1 MQVSKIHIV
10 GAGGI
15 GSYFCRSLY
24 DAKIQ
29 KQIDPKIEIH
39 VYDPDEVEAKN
50 TRYQCFD
57 DIDIAD
63 LKVNVMQDKY
73 NFIPHPILVTPD
85 HLRSWYKN
93 EIIISCVDNR
103 HFRKDL
109 FEVCTPAEA
118 PYFIDLRCEGRAICF
133 YTKSKLNTRDRLLE
147 SLGREDSV
155 SSGSCQVPYR
165 FANSIIDFGNRIIA
179 EIGLQL
185 LVNYLREET
194 FNSNLILRI

>member
-1 MQVSKIHIV
+1 MNVPQIHIV

-24 DAKIQ
+24 DAITQRQLDPSTKIN
-29 KQIDPKIEIH
+29 
-39 VYDPDEVEAKN
+39 VYDPDEVETKN

-57 DIDIAD
+57 DLDIAS
-63 LKVNVMQDKY
+63 LKVNVMEEKY
-73 NFIPHPILVTPD
+73 QFRPWAKLVTAND
-85 HLRSWYKN
+85 IKLWNKN
-93 EIIISCVDNR
+93 DIVISCVDNR
-103 HFRKDL
+103 EFRKEL
-109 FEVCTPAEA
+109 FEICSAPET
-118 PYFIDLRCEGRAICF
+118 PYFIDLRCEGRTICYF
-133 YTKSKLNTRDRLLE
+133 TKSKHNTKEKLMQ
-147 SLGREDSV
+147 SLGSEDNI

-194 FNSNLILRI
+194 FNSHLTLHI